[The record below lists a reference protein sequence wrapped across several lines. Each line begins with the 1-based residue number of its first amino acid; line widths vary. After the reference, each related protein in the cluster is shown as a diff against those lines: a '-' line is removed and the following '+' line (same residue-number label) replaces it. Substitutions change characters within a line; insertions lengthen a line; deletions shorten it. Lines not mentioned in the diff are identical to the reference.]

1 MENRDRDKVSRNNS
15 SSTPGGDV
23 NRETSSRIGNR
34 NDDSS
39 ADFGQN
45 IGRSE
50 NWENE
55 PSRRSGSEDSGMQGD
70 SGSLGSKDT
79 SDVSSSD
86 MGRASSRDR
95 SSESEH

>member
-1 MENRDRDKVSRNNS
+1 MENRDRDKMSRNNT

-23 NRETSSRIGNR
+23 NRETSKRIGNQ

-50 NWENE
+50 NWDSE
-55 PSRRSGSEDSGMQGD
+55 PSRRPGSDESGMESDSGK
-70 SGSLGSKDT
+70 LGS
-79 SDVSSSD
+79 SSSSD
-86 MGRASSRDR
+86 VGSSGMENIRSRRDR
-95 SSESEH
+95 SEGEH

>member
-15 SSTPGGDV
+15 SSTSGGDV
-23 NRETSSRIGNR
+23 NRETSSRIGNQ

-50 NWENE
+50 NRENE
-55 PSRRSGSEDSGMQGD
+55 PSRRSGSEESGMQGE
-70 SGSLGSKDT
+70 SGSLGS
-79 SDVSSSD
+79 SSGSSTER
-86 MGRASSRDR
+86 GSSRNR
-95 SSESEH
+95 SSEGEH